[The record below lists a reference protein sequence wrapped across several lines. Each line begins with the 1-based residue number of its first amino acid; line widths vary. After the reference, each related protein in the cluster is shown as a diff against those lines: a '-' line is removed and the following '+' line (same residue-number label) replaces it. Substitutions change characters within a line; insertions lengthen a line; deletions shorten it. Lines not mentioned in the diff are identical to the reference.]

1 MEMTLFPT
9 AVVRGPVFFF
19 QMVGGWGHRG
29 IALARGPVGHLPQ
42 MIPCVMLTRLST
54 THRQQEGVKIAK
66 REDSSA
72 VSTNIFSCMHV
83 PEVYV

>member
-1 MEMTLFPT
+1 MGMTLFPT

-29 IALARGPVGHLPQ
+29 IALARGPAPQ
-42 MIPCVMLTRLST
+42 MIPCMMLTRLST

>member
-29 IALARGPVGHLPQ
+29 IALARGWLD
-42 MIPCVMLTRLST
+42 IYL
-54 THRQQEGVKIAK
+54 K
-66 REDSSA
+66 
-72 VSTNIFSCMHV
+72 
-83 PEVYV
+83 